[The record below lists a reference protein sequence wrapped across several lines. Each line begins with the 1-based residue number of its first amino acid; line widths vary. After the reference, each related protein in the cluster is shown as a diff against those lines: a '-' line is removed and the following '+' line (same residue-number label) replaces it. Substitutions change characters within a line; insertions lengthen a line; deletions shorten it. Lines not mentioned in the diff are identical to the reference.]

1 MLVRVALLVLL
12 VAAIVVV
19 SSVFARP
26 LLGLP
31 EPTARPSPAAATPR
45 PSAVVIPSPSGT
57 LVAVQSPTPTP
68 PRTPTTTCP
77 PVPAGGKEGGFHSLI
92 DVRIAHQP
100 GFDRVVLDF
109 GPEASA
115 QDELPAFRIERAS
128 SFTAISGQPV
138 PVQGSALWSVRAD
151 GASMADR
158 SGNLAYKGPRD
169 LDPTTTLVRD
179 VKIVEDFE
187 AVMIWGIGLARL
199 ECPRVSTLRSPLR
212 LVLDFPEAP

>member
-1 MLVRVALLVLL
+1 MLTRIALLIVLI
-12 VAAIVVV
+12 AAIVVV
-19 SSVFARP
+19 SVVFARP

-31 EPTARPSPAAATPR
+31 TATASPARLSPSPGLTATPTSVAATPAGPAAA
-45 PSAVVIPSPSGT
+45 SASP
-57 LVAVQSPTPTP
+57 A
-68 PRTPTTTCP
+68 PRTPTTSCP
-77 PVPAGGKEGGFHSLI
+77 PVPAGGKPGGFHSLV

-109 GPEASA
+109 GQETGA
-115 QDELPAFRIERAS
+115 QDDLPAFRIERAS

-138 PVQGSALWSVRAD
+138 PVQGNALWSVRMD

-158 SGNLAYKGPRD
+158 NGNLAYKGPRD

-179 VKIVEDFE
+179 MKLVEDFE

-199 ECPRVSTLRSPLR
+199 ECPRVTTLRSPLR
-212 LVLDFPEAP
+212 LVLDFPELP